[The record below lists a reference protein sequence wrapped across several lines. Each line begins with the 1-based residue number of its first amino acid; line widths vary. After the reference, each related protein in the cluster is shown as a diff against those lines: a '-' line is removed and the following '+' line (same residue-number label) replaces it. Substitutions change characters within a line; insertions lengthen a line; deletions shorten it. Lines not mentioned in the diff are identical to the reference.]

1 MIEERPVPRLNS
13 VADLDKLR
21 DEILSKR
28 DPHKPCIALCAG
40 TGCIPLGAKR
50 VAAAFKEEI
59 KNQGLE
65 DKLELK
71 ETGCP
76 GFCEK
81 GPIVSIYPEGICY
94 CGVKPEDVAEIASQT
109 AQGKIVDRL
118 LYIDPVT
125 GEKAIH
131 EQDIPFYKHQMRL
144 LLGNNTRIDPQNI
157 CDSITLGGYSALA
170 KVLAQMTPE
179 QVIGEVEKS
188 QLKGRGGAGF
198 PTGRKWRIAR
208 NSPGDMKYVIVNC
221 DEGDPGAYMDRSLME
236 GNPHAILEGLIIGAY
251 AMGARAG
258 IIYVREEYPLA
269 VENAEIALRQ
279 AEEYGLLGKD
289 ILRSGFDFHAKVIR
303 GGGAFVCGEETA
315 LIASL
320 EGKPGEPRQ
329 RPPFPAASGL
339 WGMPT
344 NINNVETWANIP
356 LIIRNGAEWFNA
368 IGTADSKGTKI
379 FSLVGKVNNTGLV
392 EVPMGISL
400 RDIIYKI
407 GGGISS
413 GKQFKAVQ
421 TGGPSGG
428 CIPAAF
434 LDTPVD
440 YDELAK
446 LGSIMGS
453 GGMIVMDED
462 TCMVDLAKYFLGFL
476 ADESCGKCLSC
487 REGIRQMQAILNDI
501 TEGRGQKGDIEL
513 LERLAIAVKKT
524 SLCALGQ
531 TSPNS
536 VLTTLRHFRDEYVEH
551 IDKKRCRALV
561 CKKLVIANCR
571 HTCPAGVNV
580 PRYIRFIAKG
590 MYDDALAVIRE
601 NIPFPAVCG
610 RVCIHPCETKCRRNE
625 LDEPIAIMALK
636 RFASD
641 KGNNEHWMSKLK
653 MPPQTGKKVA
663 IVGSGPAGLT
673 AAYYLS
679 RLGHAVTIFEA
690 LSRPGGMMLAGIPEY
705 RLPKLVLD
713 KEIDVIRELG
723 GVKIELNRRIES
735 LHELSEQGFNA
746 TFLALGAHLGTK
758 LGIEGENLP
767 GVVDCI
773 SLLRQINL
781 DKQDVKLGNRVAIV
795 GGGNAAVDA
804 ARTALR
810 LGSKEVTIIYRRSRA
825 EMPAYREEVEEAES
839 EGVKL
844 QFLVAPL
851 KIKQNG
857 SMLEIEC
864 TRMKLGAPDE
874 TGRPRFEPIA
884 GTEFTQDFETVVAAI
899 GQTADIP
906 EAMGIDTT
914 KNNRIQAD
922 PDTLATGKE
931 GVFAGG
937 DAVSGP
943 ASIIEAI
950 AAGRRAAASIDKYL
964 GGSGMIGELLASPED
979 LALLPE
985 IKEEERHRSPMPL
998 LPLSERLVSFNE
1010 GALGYDEKAA
1020 IEEALHCLMCDLEE
1034 GD

>member
-1 MIEERPVPRLNS
+1 MPRLNTT
-13 VADLDKLR
+13 VELDKLR
-21 DEILSKR
+21 EEILSRRNPAKTL
-28 DPHKPCIALCAG
+28 ITLCAG
-40 TGCIPLGAKR
+40 TGCTPLGAKS
-50 VAAAFKEEI
+50 VAATLIDEV
-59 KNQGLE
+59 KNRGLA
-65 DKLELK
+65 DKIDIK
-71 ETGCP
+71 ETGCR

-81 GPIVSIYPEGICY
+81 GPMVKIYPEEICY
-94 CGVKPEDVAEIASQT
+94 CAVKPEDVADIISGAAE
-109 AQGKIVDRL
+109 GKIIDRL
-118 LYIDPVT
+118 LYADLLT
-125 GEKAIH
+125 GEKAVH
-131 EQDIPFYKHQMRL
+131 EQDIPFYKYQMRL
-144 LLGNNTRIDPQNI
+144 LLGKNTRLDPQDI
-157 CDSITLGGYSALA
+157 EDCIALGGYAVLA
-170 KVLAQMTPE
+170 KVLSQMTPE

-208 NSPGDMKYVIVNC
+208 NAPGDAKYVIVNC

-236 GNPHAILEGLIIGAY
+236 SNPHSILEGLIIGAY
-251 AMGARAG
+251 AMGAGEG
-258 IIYVREEYPLA
+258 IIYIREEYPLA
-269 VENAEIALRQ
+269 VENAEKAIRQ
-279 AEEYGLLGKD
+279 AEKYGLLGKN
-289 ILRSGFDFHAKVIR
+289 IMGSGFDFHVKVIR

-320 EGKPGEPRQ
+320 EGRPGEPKQ
-329 RPPFPAASGL
+329 RPPYPAISGL
-339 WGMPT
+339 WGRPT

-356 LIIRNGAEWFNA
+356 LIIGNGAEWFAA

-413 GKQFKAVQ
+413 GKKFKAVQ

-428 CIPAAF
+428 CIPAEF

-440 YDELAK
+440 YGELAK

-501 TEGRGQKGDIEL
+501 TEGRGQKEDIEL
-513 LERLAIAVKKT
+513 LERLALTVKKT

-531 TSPNS
+531 TAPNS

-551 IDKKRCRALV
+551 IEKKRCRALV

-571 HTCPAGVNV
+571 HTCPAGVDV
-580 PRYIRFIAKG
+580 PRYIRFIARG

-601 NIPFPAVCG
+601 KIPFPAVCG
-610 RVCIHPCETKCRRNE
+610 RVCIHPCETRCRRNE

-641 KGNNEHWMSKLK
+641 KGSNEHWLGRIKK
-653 MPPQTGKKVA
+653 APQTGKKVA
-663 IVGSGPAGLT
+663 VIGAGPAGLT
-673 AAYYLS
+673 AAYYLA
-679 RLGHAVTIFEA
+679 RLGHGVTVFEA
-690 LSRPGGMMLAGIPEY
+690 LSKPGGMMLAGIPEY

-713 KEIDVIRELG
+713 NEIDAIRNMEGL
-723 GVKIELNRRIES
+723 KIELNRRIAS
-735 LHELSEQGFNA
+735 LHELTPHFDA
-746 TFLALGAHLGTK
+746 TFVALGAHLGTK
-758 LGIEGENLP
+758 MGIEGESLP

-773 SLLRQINL
+773 TLLRKVNL
-781 DKQDVKLGNRVAIV
+781 DEQAVKLGNRVAVV
-795 GGGNAAVDA
+795 GGGNAAIDA

-810 LGSKEVTIIYRRSRA
+810 LGAREVTVLYRRSRA
-825 EMPAYREEVEEAES
+825 EMPAYQEEVEEAAE
-839 EGVKL
+839 EGVQF
-844 QFLVAPL
+844 QFLVAPIN
-851 KIKQNG
+851 IKQKGN
-857 SMLEIEC
+857 MLEIAC
-864 TRMKLGAPDE
+864 TRMQLGAPDE
-874 TGRPRFEPIA
+874 SGRPRSEPVA
-884 GTEFTQDFETVVAAI
+884 GTEFRQDFETIVAAI

-906 EAMGIDTT
+906 ETMGIAAA

-950 AAGRRAAASIDKYL
+950 AAGRQAAISIDKYL
-964 GGSGMIGELLASPED
+964 GGSGMIGETLASPED

-985 IKEEERHRSPMPL
+985 IKEEERRRSPMPL
-998 LPLSERLVSFNE
+998 LPLSERRVSFKE
-1010 GALGYDEKAA
+1010 GALGYDEKVA
-1020 IEEALHCLMCDLEE
+1020 IEEALYCLMCDLEE